1 MSIFPFLFLEM
12 LLKILPSNLIGV
24 IDTYTIM
31 IQKLRLLKKKHLK
44 ELKQELRRVVSE
56 LINLGAIKII
66 QFGSSVR
73 EELSLTSDIDLI
85 VIIKTDQNFLER
97 SAEIYKKVKP
107 KDVDLLIY
115 TPIEFKRMKE
125 ENLFIQHVLKEGKVF
140 YERNK

>member
-1 MSIFPFLFLEM
+1 M
-12 LLKILPSNLIGV
+12 LLKILTSNLIGL

-31 IQKLRLLKKKHLK
+31 IQKVRMLKEKHLK
-44 ELKQELRRVVSE
+44 ELKQELSRVVSE

-85 VIIKTDQNFLER
+85 VIIKTDQNFVER

-115 TPIEFKRMKE
+115 TPIEFNRMKE
-125 ENLFIQHVLKEGKVF
+125 ESFFIQHVLKEGKVI
-140 YERNK
+140 YERNE

>member
-1 MSIFPFLFLEM
+1 MSIFPFLFLEI

>member
-1 MSIFPFLFLEM
+1 LSIFPFLFLEM

>member
-1 MSIFPFLFLEM
+1 M

>member
-1 MSIFPFLFLEM
+1 
-12 LLKILPSNLIGV
+12 
-24 IDTYTIM
+24 M
-31 IQKLRLLKKKHLK
+31 IQKVRVLKEKHLK
-44 ELKQELRRVVSE
+44 ELEQELNRVISE
-56 LINLGAIKII
+56 LINIGVIKLI

-125 ENLFIQHVLKEGKVF
+125 ENLFIQHVLKEKKVF